1 MKYPTSQRPEN
12 FTINPQVD
20 LGRGLMFFGGGACPG
35 SAKLIDSS
43 GLGNNA
49 TLTNMAIPATATSGW
64 QWDNFLRRWVLAFDG
79 SNDYVQA
86 VGNNS
91 TAFTAAC
98 WVKIA
103 ATTTTTQIYLEYSA
117 SNNLR
122 YGLGSYA
129 GGYPF
134 VPRLNVGSP
143 YKVASSSTFVTGKWY
158 HFAGTSDGSNYAMYI
173 NGVSVA
179 ITGSSTSSCD
189 TASVLRI
196 GQGCST
202 ASNYS
207 NSSIGDPCI
216 WNRVLS
222 PYEIAQ
228 EADPVW
234 SIMKG
239 GLILPPRRRSYAAA
253 VAGTTFNPTWA
264 MNSNQLIA

>member
-1 MKYPTSQRPEN
+1 
-12 FTINPQVD
+12 
-20 LGRGLMFFGGGACPG
+20 
-35 SAKLIDSS
+35 
-43 GLGNNA
+43 
-49 TLTNMAIPATATSGW
+49 MAIPATATSGW
-64 QWDNFLRRWVLAFDG
+64 RWDSFLGRGVWAFDG

-103 ATTTTTQIYLEYSA
+103 ATTTATQIYLEYSA

-122 YGLGSYA
+122 YGIGSYA

-134 VPRLNVGSP
+134 VPRINAGSP
-143 YKVASSSTFVTGKWY
+143 YRVASAATFVTGKWY

-222 PYEIAQ
+222 LPEIQ
-228 EADPVW
+228 QQADPSNVML
-234 SIMKG
+234 S
-239 GLILPPRRRSYAAA
+239 GLILPPRRRIFATAAA
-253 VAGTTFNPTWA
+253 AFKPAWA
-264 MNSNQLIA
+264 WNNNRLIGAC